1 MTYEPYAIAIVI
13 WSLILGLD
21 LCALTFILCYY
32 FAGRNQ
38 TKRAIKEL
46 ESKKKL
52 ETYDVFEQLSEEA
65 KRYL

>member
-1 MTYEPYAIAIVI
+1 VNDLNAFAVVWWSIVI
-13 WSLILGLD
+13 ALD
-21 LCALTFILCYY
+21 LCALVGAVCYY
-32 FAGRNQ
+32 FTGRSQ